1 MWGEGRVGS
10 PFLGRKKE
18 GKVEGEGGV
27 LGGEERGSTLGCKVN
42 KLKKKKK
49 KTLSRHL
56 EDQNALRY
64 SSSKDCSL

>member
-49 KTLSRHL
+49 K
-56 EDQNALRY
+56 NF
-64 SSSKDCSL
+64 K